1 MVSFLALKETR
12 QFKVKTDMATF
23 GGKMEKI
30 RRCLISTYGH
40 TDDGCNKKMK
50 CNI

>member
-23 GGKMEKI
+23 GGTFGK
-30 RRCLISTYGH
+30 
-40 TDDGCNKKMK
+40 N
-50 CNI
+50 